1 MRSSDWNAERWWP
14 MRPVIKVTGIDT
26 CVGYGDLIATNVSQ
40 AIEKE
45 TELGAKE
52 VQKREK
58 ALAPVKTG
66 LLRRNIVNRKG
77 KYGISR
83 MVRAK
88 APHAPLQEYGTK
100 RGVKAK
106 YFAKRARDELM
117 PGIQEKIRNAV
128 RREVRP

>member
-1 MRSSDWNAERWWP
+1 
-14 MRPVIKVTGIDT
+14 MRPVIKVSGIDQ
-26 CVGYGDLIATNVSQ
+26 CISFGDLITTNVSQ

-52 VQKREK
+52 IQKRERS
-58 ALAPVKTG
+58 LAPVKSG
-66 LLRRNIVNRKG
+66 LLRKSIVNRKG

-106 YFAKRARDELM
+106 RFAQRARSELV
-117 PGIQEKIRNAV
+117 PVIQEKIRAAV
-128 RREVRP
+128 RNEVGR

>member
-1 MRSSDWNAERWWP
+1 
-14 MRPVIKVTGIDT
+14 MRPVIKVSGIDK
-26 CVGYGDLIATNVSQ
+26 CISFGDLITTNVSQ

-45 TELGAKE
+45 TELGAKA
-52 VQKREK
+52 VQKREMS
-58 ALAPVKTG
+58 LAPVKSG
-66 LLRRNIVNRKG
+66 LLRKSIVNRKG

-106 YFAKRARDELM
+106 RFAQRARSELV
-117 PGIQEKIRNAV
+117 PVIQEKIRAAV
-128 RREVRP
+128 RNEVRR

>member
-1 MRSSDWNAERWWP
+1 
-14 MRPVIKVTGIDT
+14 MRPVIKVSGIDG
-26 CVGYGDLIATNVSQ
+26 CISFGDLITTNVSQ

-45 TELGAKE
+45 TELGATE
-52 VQKREK
+52 IQKRERS
-58 ALAPVKTG
+58 LAPVKTG
-66 LLRRNIVNRKG
+66 ALRKSIVNRKG

-106 YFAKRARDELM
+106 RFAQRARSELV
-117 PGIQEKIRNAV
+117 PGIQEKIRTAV
-128 RREVRP
+128 RKEVGR

>member
-1 MRSSDWNAERWWP
+1 
-14 MRPVIKVTGIDT
+14 MRPVIKVSGIDQ
-26 CVGYGDLIATNVSQ
+26 CISFGDLITTNVIQ

-52 VQKREK
+52 IQKRER
-58 ALAPVKTG
+58 ALAPVKSG
-66 LLRRNIVNRKG
+66 LLRKSIVNRKG

-106 YFAKRARDELM
+106 RFAQRARSEVV
-117 PGIQEKIRNAV
+117 PVIQEKIRTAV
-128 RREVRP
+128 RNEVGR

>member
-1 MRSSDWNAERWWP
+1 
-14 MRPVIKVTGIDT
+14 MRPVINVSGIDK
-26 CVGYGDLIATNVSQ
+26 CISFGDLISTNVSQ

-45 TELGAKE
+45 TELGARQ

-58 ALAPVKTG
+58 SLAPVKSG
-66 LLRRNIVNRKG
+66 LLRKSIVNRKG

-106 YFAKRARDELM
+106 YFAERTRKELL
-117 PGIQEKIRNAV
+117 PRIQERIKEAV
-128 RREVRP
+128 RNEVKR

>member
-1 MRSSDWNAERWWP
+1 MLP
-14 MRPVIKVTGIDT
+14 LIKVEGIEK
-26 CVGYGDLIATNVSQ
+26 CISFGDLISTNVSQ

-52 VQKREK
+52 VQRREK
-58 ALAPVKTG
+58 TLAPVKSG
-66 LLRRNIVNRKG
+66 LLRKSIVNRKG

-100 RGVKAK
+100 RGVKGK
-106 YFAKRARDELM
+106 HFAERARRELM
-117 PGIQEKIRNAV
+117 PGIQEKIRTAV
-128 RREVRP
+128 RNEVRR

>member
-1 MRSSDWNAERWWP
+1 
-14 MRPVIKVTGIDT
+14 MRPVINVSGIDK
-26 CVGYGDLIATNVSQ
+26 CISFGDLITTNVSQ

-45 TELGAKE
+45 TELGAKA

-58 ALAPVKTG
+58 SLAPVKSG
-66 LLRRNIVNRKG
+66 LLRKSIVNRKG

-106 YFAKRARDELM
+106 RFAERARRELV
-117 PGIQEKIRNAV
+117 PGIQDKIRTAV
-128 RREVRP
+128 RNEVGR

>member
-1 MRSSDWNAERWWP
+1 MKP
-14 MRPVIKVTGIDT
+14 LIKVEGIDK
-26 CVGYGDLIATNVSQ
+26 CISFGDLISTNVSQ

-52 VQKREK
+52 IQRREK
-58 ALAPVKTG
+58 TLAPVKSG
-66 LLRRNIVNRKG
+66 LLRKSIVNRKG

-100 RGVKAK
+100 RGVKGK
-106 YFAKRARDELM
+106 HFAEQARRELL
-117 PGIQEKIRNAV
+117 PGIQEKLRTAV
-128 RREVRP
+128 RNEVRR

>member
-1 MRSSDWNAERWWP
+1 
-14 MRPVIKVTGIDT
+14 MRPVINVSGIDK
-26 CVGYGDLIATNVSQ
+26 CISFGDLITTNVSQ

-45 TELGAKE
+45 TELGARQ

-58 ALAPVKTG
+58 SLAPVKSG
-66 LLRRNIVNRKG
+66 LLRKSIVNRKG

-106 YFAKRARDELM
+106 RFAQRARSDLV
-117 PGIQEKIRNAV
+117 PVIQEKIRAAV
-128 RREVRP
+128 RNEVRR

>member
-1 MRSSDWNAERWWP
+1 
-14 MRPVIKVTGIDT
+14 MRPVIKVSGIDK
-26 CVGYGDLIATNVSQ
+26 CISFGDLITTNVSQ

-52 VQKREK
+52 IQKRER
-58 ALAPVKTG
+58 ALAPVKSG
-66 LLRRNIVNRKG
+66 LLRKSIVNRKG

-106 YFAKRARDELM
+106 RFAQRARSELV
-117 PGIQEKIRNAV
+117 PVIQEKIRTAV
-128 RREVRP
+128 SNEVGR